1 MRDTKMKIKFGIYS
15 FSLLL
20 LLILA
25 SCGASRKVTY
35 LQSKESRKGRIVD
48 LPSPRLEN
56 VIRFQ
61 PDDILGITVNVPGES
76 SVATDYNLPL
86 VPTANTEN
94 TSELSINQGVG
105 RQAFLVSKEGT
116 IDFPVIGII
125 KVAGFTQSEMEKYLK
140 ERLKEKLVAPTV
152 VTVRLLNFNISFI
165 GEVNRP
171 GIIAVNRDHI
181 NLLEALALAGDMTIS
196 GKRDDIRVLR
206 PKQEGGGYT
215 EVSLDLSRESV
226 IFSPYFYLKQNDI
239 VYVQPITQKTQS
251 ADIGPWLSNGLGIAS
266 FMMSFVTFVLMLT
279 KL

>member
-1 MRDTKMKIKFGIYS
+1 MKIKFGIYS